1 MMRLSK
7 HTLAYAGILLL
18 LLSSLFFTVLD
29 IQAAPPTQEAQPVVL
44 YFFWGDGCPHC
55 AQQKPFLEELKG
67 RYPNLEVRD
76 YEIYNVPKNRDV
88 FLQIAAEVGFEARG
102 VPTTVIGEAYWIGY
116 SGEIAQEIEAKVAAC
131 SASGCPDAGVGIVPE
146 ASAPE
151 PTATPAPDPTPTQ
164 VPEDTTEQP
173 GEPEETPAEAD
184 ANGPKTVL
192 TLPIIG
198 TIDLKQQSLWV
209 STALIS
215 FVDGFNPCSL
225 WVLSILISLTLRT
238 GSRLKVFLTGF
249 VFLFITSLIYVL
261 FIAGLFTMFTFIGF
275 MGWIQ
280 VVVALLA
287 LIFAGVNIKDYFWY
301 KEGVSFTIADE
312 KKPGIYKKMR
322 GIMRADSLWAM
333 MAATVVM
340 STGIAIVELPCTAG
354 FPVIWTSI
362 VSAQSVNQLTFVLL
376 LVLYML
382 IYLLDELSVFVI
394 AVLTLKASKL
404 EEKHGRV
411 LKLIGGM
418 LMLTLA
424 VVMLVDPAWMN
435 DVTTTLIIFAAA
447 FGAAMLILLVHRKVL
462 PRFGIHIG
470 TEAGLQSKKSQKS

>member
-1 MMRLSK
+1 MK
-7 HTLAYAGILLL
+7 IAKNLLYFWML
-18 LLSSLFFTVLD
+18 LVLLSGLGLS
-29 IQAAPPTQEAQPVVL
+29 IERAQAAPPAQESQPVVL

-55 AQQKPFLEELKG
+55 EQQKPFLEELKG

-76 YEIYNVPKNRDV
+76 YEVYNIPKNREI
-88 FLQIAAEVGFEARG
+88 FLQMAADVGFEARG
-102 VPTTVIGEAYWIGY
+102 VPTTIIGEDHWVGFG
-116 SGEIAQEIEAKVAAC
+116 GETAQRIEAQVAAC
-131 SASGCPDAGVGIVPE
+131 STAGCPDAGEGIVPE

-151 PTATPAPDPTPTQ
+151 PTATPAPTPL
-164 VPEDTTEQP
+164 PEAPTEQP
-173 GEPEETPAEAD
+173 VEHEAPPLAVET
-184 ANGPKTVL
+184 NGPNNTL
-192 TLPIIG
+192 TLPLIG
-198 TIDLKQQSLWV
+198 TIDLEQQSLWV

-261 FIAGLFTMFTFIGF
+261 FIAGLFSMFTFIGF

-287 LIFAGVNIKDYFWY
+287 LIFASVNIKDYFWY

-312 KKPGIYKKMR
+312 KKPGIYKKIR
-322 GIMRADSLWAM
+322 DIMRADSLWAM
-333 MAATVVM
+333 MGATVIM

-362 VSAQSVNQLTFVLL
+362 VSAQGVDQLTFVLL
-376 LVLYML
+376 LLLYMI

-394 AVLTLKASKL
+394 AVFTLKSSKL

-411 LKLIGGM
+411 LKLIGGI

-424 VVMLVDPAWMN
+424 VVMLIDPAWMN
-435 DVTTTLIIFAAA
+435 NVTTTLIIFAMA
-447 FGAAMLILLVHRKVL
+447 FGAAILVLLIHRKVL

-470 TEAGLQSKKSQKS
+470 TEADL

>member
-1 MMRLSK
+1 MKFVNHRLYFWILCALLIS
-7 HTLAYAGILLL
+7 LAVPLGRAE
-18 LLSSLFFTVLD
+18 
-29 IQAAPPTQEAQPVVL
+29 AAPPAQEAQPVVL

-55 AQQKPFLEELKG
+55 EQQKPFLEELSE

-76 YEIYNVPKNRDV
+76 YEVYNVPKNRDI
-88 FLQIAAEVGFEARG
+88 FLQMAAEIGFEARG
-102 VPTTVIGEAYWIGY
+102 VPSTVIGEDYWIGF
-116 SGEIAQEIEAKVAAC
+116 GGDTAQEIEAQVAAC
-131 SASGCPDAGVGIVPE
+131 STSGCPDAGVGIVPE

-151 PTATPAPDPTPTQ
+151 PTPTPPQ
-164 VPEDTTEQP
+164 LPEEPTEQP
-173 GEPEETPAEAD
+173 AEANV
-184 ANGPKTVL
+184 NGPDTSLK
-192 TLPIIG
+192 LPIVG
-198 TIDLKQQSLWV
+198 TIDLERQSLWV

-238 GSRLKVFLTGF
+238 GSRLKVFITGF
-249 VFLFITSLIYVL
+249 VFLFITSLIYIL
-261 FIAGLFTMFTFIGF
+261 FIAGLFSMFTFIGF

-280 VVVALLA
+280 VVVAVLA
-287 LIFAGVNIKDYFWY
+287 LVFAIVNIKDYFWY
-301 KEGVSFTIADE
+301 KEGISFTIADE
-312 KKPGIYKKMR
+312 KKPGIYKKIR
-322 GIMRADSLWAM
+322 GIMHADSLWAM

-362 VSAQSVNQLTFVLL
+362 VSAQGVDQLTFVLL
-376 LVLYML
+376 LGLYMI

-394 AVLTLKASKL
+394 AVLTLKSSKL

-424 VVMLVDPAWMN
+424 VVMLINPTLMN
-435 DVTTTLIIFAAA
+435 DVTTTLSIFAVA
-447 FGAAMLILLVHRKVL
+447 FGAAMLVLVVHRKVL
-462 PRFGIHIG
+462 PRFGIRIG
-470 TEAGLQSKKSQKS
+470 TETGLQSQKSQRSSSR